1 MLFHM
6 MSCFLRVNSRSYT
19 QHVFIMEI
27 KRSITFEIEKRRKEG
42 ELITKNV
49 PIRCVVTF
57 NRNRITLST
66 GHRIDASKF
75 VPEKGIVKNGCFNKA
90 GESSSEINSDL
101 DDIRAT
107 LQNIFR
113 QYEREGEMPSANDI
127 KEKFKVATGRVK
139 EEERKPISLFDIYK
153 EFIDTVGRQNAWTKT
168 SHYKHNSIMHLLEEF
183 NPQIKF
189 DDLSEDTLQDFVEFL
204 REYKGIRNT
213 TLNKYLHFIR
223 QFLLWADDKGYNTR
237 KDYRRFSP
245 RLKGANFELK
255 KVIYL
260 TWEEL
265 MRIYNMYIKEGTL
278 STVRDVFCFCCF
290 TGLRYSDVYN
300 LRKTDIING
309 KIDIV
314 TQKDSDN
321 IQIELNKYSKS
332 ILDKYEDIELKNG
345 KALPVLSN
353 QKYNMHLKDL
363 GKMAELDS
371 EITEVWYE
379 GNKRI
384 QQTFHKWE
392 RLTTHVARKTFVV
405 NALMLGIPPQ
415 VIMRWT
421 GHNDLKAMKPYT
433 HIVDKLK
440 EDEMSKFDKI

>member
-1 MLFHM
+1 
-6 MSCFLRVNSRSYT
+6 
-19 QHVFIMEI
+19 
-27 KRSITFEIEKRRKEG
+27 
-42 ELITKNV
+42 
-49 PIRCVVTF
+49 
-57 NRNRITLST
+57 
-66 GHRIDASKF
+66 
-75 VPEKGIVKNGCFNKA
+75 
-90 GESSSEINSDL
+90 
-101 DDIRAT
+101 
-107 LQNIFR
+107 
-113 QYEREGEMPSANDI
+113 MPHCKTYSANTRERARCLAPTI
-127 KEKFKVATGRVK
+127 SRKSSRLRQAGVK